1 MFQKVFDF
9 LISTDNYEG
18 SISYSPTDAGNVAL
32 FIVIALL
39 FIAMAAFSGTKK
51 KLATKQLVFSA
62 MALTLAVVT
71 SIFKLP
77 SLPNGGSITLFRMF
91 FICFIGYLYGVRVG
105 ILTGIAYGLL
115 DLILGPYVIGPIQL
129 LLDYP
134 LAFGS
139 LGLAGA
145 FSNSKY
151 GIIKGYLLG
160 VAGRYLCHIISGVVY
175 FAEFAG
181 DQNPIVYSVIYNA
194 TYIVPEAIAAILIL
208 SIPAVRNALS
218 EVKKMANEAIA

>member
-1 MFQKVFDF
+1 
-9 LISTDNYEG
+9 
-18 SISYSPTDAGNVAL
+18 
-32 FIVIALL
+32 
-39 FIAMAAFSGTKK
+39 
-51 KLATKQLVFSA
+51 
-62 MALTLAVVT
+62 
-71 SIFKLP
+71 
-77 SLPNGGSITLFRMF
+77 
-91 FICFIGYLYGVRVG
+91 
-105 ILTGIAYGLL
+105 
-115 DLILGPYVIGPIQL
+115 LILGPYVIGPIQL